1 MTKTDSSS
9 MASTTDAW
17 SLLMSGRYDEALQIY
32 DRLRPGFTTED
43 WREISARGTALMC
56 LRRYEEAEQEIRL
69 ANQLGSQE
77 ENGASQP
84 YLGKLGVAQWLFGK
98 KDEAA
103 QTWLSEVDGIFAR
116 KITYTDISGGVGSV
130 MRLWFAGTT
139 LARSQL
145 MERSVAL
152 ARRLSKSSRIRSWPG
167 PMAHFVLGKS
177 KFFNVVET
185 RFGFTEIENLLEAAK
200 NDRLYRR
207 ELCQAFFYWSV
218 AERQDG
224 NNEFAYRLLKS
235 SADLD
240 TPIEAEWFL
249 ARGLLDQMQ

>member
-1 MTKTDSSS
+1 
-9 MASTTDAW
+9 
-17 SLLMSGRYDEALQIY
+17 MSGRYDEALQIY
-32 DRLRPGFTTED
+32 DRLRPGLTAED

-69 ANQLGSQE
+69 ANQLASQE
-77 ENGASQP
+77 GKGSSQP
-84 YLGKLGVAQWLFGK
+84 YLDKLGAVLWLLGK

-103 QTWLSEVDGIFAR
+103 QTWLSEVDVIFTR
-116 KITYTDISGGVGSV
+116 KIAYTDISGGVGPV

-139 LARSQL
+139 LARSEL
-145 MERSVAL
+145 VERSVTL
-152 ARRLSKSSRIRSWPG
+152 ARRLSKSLRIRSWPG
-167 PMAHFVLGKS
+167 PMAHFVLGKG
-177 KFFNVVET
+177 KFVNVIET
-185 RFGFTEIENLLEAAK
+185 RFGFVEIDDLLEGAK

-235 SADLD
+235 SVDLD

-249 ARGLLDQMQ
+249 ARGLLNQMQ